1 MQRQASV
8 APIFLRSEVKLKV
21 DLQPSERHPKIRR
34 LRSCESLQLLAE
46 AQLDRKSLGGLEF
59 FCQL

>member
-21 DLQPSERHPKIRR
+21 DLQPSERRPKIRR
-34 LRSCESLQLLAE
+34 LRSCEPLQLLGE
-46 AQLDRKSLGGLEF
+46 VQSDRKSLGGLVF